1 VTTVAGERGSE
12 IGEKQAAPRFSYED
26 MCRANEEWGANC
38 GPGAIAA
45 ICGLTLDELR
55 PHLGDFEEK
64 GYTNPTLMFEI
75 LERIGAQI
83 RVRSIAANLKTPL
96 TWPDYGLVRIQ
107 WEGPWCAPGVPMAAR
122 YRHTH
127 WIGANGRNPRNIG
140 IWDVNCMNNG
150 TGWVSLENWRAIAVP
165 HILRACVPRADGG
178 WHLTHAIEVR
188 GMVNKQIARMR

>member
-1 VTTVAGERGSE
+1 
-12 IGEKQAAPRFSYED
+12 
-26 MCRANEEWGANC
+26 
-38 GPGAIAA
+38 
-45 ICGLTLDELR
+45 
-55 PHLGDFEEK
+55 
-64 GYTNPTLMFEI
+64 
-75 LERIGAQI
+75 
-83 RVRSIAANLKTPL
+83 
-96 TWPDYGLVRIQ
+96 
-107 WEGPWCAPGVPMAAR
+107 MAAR

-165 HILRACVPRADGG
+165 HILRACVPRADGV